1 MTDYNGH
8 EIYLQSRFCSCNSI
22 KSVHFR
28 SDTAKFQPTCNLHI
42 TSKLQKIFLK
52 SHLFWAYLCCDY
64 AVMTPVLQQYNN
76 NISSPIH
83 VFDMYN
89 TLSHL
94 PFHYFFMAE
103 KRCLYYV
110 MTFCLRRKHNAIT
123 S

>member
-1 MTDYNGH
+1 MTDYNSH
-8 EIYLQSRFCSCNSI
+8 EIYLQLYFCSYNRI
-22 KSVHFR
+22 KLVRFH

-52 SHLFWAYLCCDY
+52 SHLFRAYFCCDY

-76 NISSPIH
+76 SISSPIH
-83 VFDMYN
+83 VFDMYS
-89 TLSHL
+89 TSFLH
-94 PFHYFFMAE
+94 PFHYIFMAE

-110 MTFCLRRKHNAIT
+110 MSFRLRRKHNAIT